1 MQKRA
6 VRERMQISKIG
17 TCNNKNGF
25 TLLELVLVIFIISI
39 SAAIVFPS
47 FSVFETAKIKSDAK
61 KIASILR
68 YLNENAITTKETSSL
83 KIDFKKKR
91 LIYNSTEDKKEEI
104 FETIRSAELQSQG
117 MVFDGEVT
125 LFFHHFGAAENI
137 NIYLSDNKSSL
148 IVAFNHLSGRV
159 KIIEQ

>member
-6 VRERMQISKIG
+6 ARERMQISKIG
-17 TCNNKNGF
+17 TCNNKNGL

-47 FSVFETAKIKSDAK
+47 FLVFETTKIKSDAK

-68 YLNENAITTKETSSL
+68 CLNENAITTKETSSL
-83 KIDFKKKR
+83 KIDFKKK
-91 LIYNSTEDKKEEI
+91 LLSYNSTEGKKEEI
-104 FETIRSAELQSQG
+104 FETVRSAELQSQG

-125 LFFHHFGAAENI
+125 LFFHPSGAAENI
-137 NIYLSDNKSSL
+137 NIHLSDNKSSL
-148 IVAFNHLSGRV
+148 MVIFNHLSGRV
-159 KIIEQ
+159 KIVGQ